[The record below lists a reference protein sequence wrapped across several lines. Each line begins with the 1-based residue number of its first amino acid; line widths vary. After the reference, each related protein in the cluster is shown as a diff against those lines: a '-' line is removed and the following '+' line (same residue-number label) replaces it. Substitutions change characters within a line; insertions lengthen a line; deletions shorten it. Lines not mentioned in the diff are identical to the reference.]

1 MNIGCHILCILLIN
15 RLTKA
20 LRDWKIKCIS
30 NSSSHARSACKTCIW
45 VFCKSLQDNHCQSR
59 RYIRIDQGGS
69 SGRGVEVLRD
79 HSHGRLTSKRWHARH
94 HFIENDPKRINV
106 TALIARIAPA
116 LLWRT
121 VELRPGLGRAMSGS
135 EHRSQLADTK
145 AG

>member
-1 MNIGCHILCILLIN
+1 MNIGGHILCILRIS

-30 NSSSHARSACKTCIW
+30 NSSSHTRSAGKTCIW

-79 HSHGRLTSKRWHARH
+79 HSYRRVTAKRWHARH

-106 TALIARIAPA
+106 TALIARIAPS

-121 VELRPGLGRAMSGS
+121 VERCPRLSSAEGGTGHS
-135 EHRSQLADTK
+135 
-145 AG
+145 